1 MGVNI
6 PRKYKTRFY
15 NSCKSD
21 PNYFFLGA
29 GAGAGFATGLAAGA
43 TGFATGFT
51 TFLSIEF
58 ASFFVS

>member
-1 MGVNI
+1 M
-6 PRKYKTRFY
+6 
-15 NSCKSD
+15 KSN